1 MRTNTHHTHSYST
14 YVPHAH
20 TTRTHHTHCTRTTHH
35 AHITHA
41 THPHTTH
48 TYHMHTHDTLHTHHM
63 HTYDTHTTHS
73 IHTARTHYTR
83 TRTLHT
89 HGSGP
94 GGLQGRLRPRV
105 PAVTPQACGAARR
118 WGGPQNTNGTRT
130 QTRVPDARACA
141 ARLPHGHSRARPR
154 APTGRSGAEG
164 RVGAG
169 APSPVAGRQ
178 MCPLR
183 PFSPPTTASGVPLAV
198 DASRERVL
206 PRAGRAP
213 APLWLAELLSHT
225 SPRTVLGTS
234 GARGPRGCR
243 GDRVA
248 LGRPSVRALTCV
260 GHVSPPPHEELHT

>member
-1 MRTNTHHTHSYST
+1 M
-14 YVPHAH
+14 
-20 TTRTHHTHCTRTTHH
+20 
-35 AHITHA
+35 
-41 THPHTTH
+41 
-48 TYHMHTHDTLHTHHM
+48 
-63 HTYDTHTTHS
+63 
-73 IHTARTHYTR
+73 
-83 TRTLHT
+83 
-89 HGSGP
+89 
-94 GGLQGRLRPRV
+94 
-105 PAVTPQACGAARR
+105 
-118 WGGPQNTNGTRT
+118 
-130 QTRVPDARACA
+130 
-141 ARLPHGHSRARPR
+141 
-154 APTGRSGAEG
+154 
-164 RVGAG
+164 GAG

-206 PRAGRAP
+206 PRAGRAL

-248 LGRPSVRALTCV
+248 LGRPSVRVLTCV